1 MKKYINFISAIVSII
16 VLTTACSDSF
26 LDEKVLDK
34 YAPESLTDKLGFEA
48 SLIGLYNSLST
59 MYTTD
64 QDQTFIVT
72 SVVGTD
78 EVWAPAGRSNGMA
91 RPFFDYSQLIS
102 TDSGTSK
109 IWTSLYKII
118 NNANIIIKSAESG
131 TTIGMSQAELD
142 AFKAEAYFF
151 RSYSYNMLATLFG
164 GVPLVTEPITG
175 AKTDFVRAPLQD
187 VNDLIVSDLL
197 FAIDHLPN
205 VKSLVHKSRVHTA
218 VANQLLAE
226 VYLRLNKPDL
236 AEKQCDAIFDSLDFK
251 LITARFGVKANQP
264 GDLFSDMF
272 FFGNQRRSQGN
283 TEVIWV
289 IEQENTT
296 DVPGGSS
303 GNPQQRRVWVGA
315 YYDLPGMVV
324 ADTLGGRGI
333 GRIRLNNWVLYDL
346 YKGNDMRNSK
356 YNIHREHY
364 FNNSAPK
371 YSTVFG
377 KKVPYGQDATFTL
390 ADNSQLKIFASDTI
404 FKYAPYTQKWG
415 HLDSR
420 DIFGYAMRKDFIM
433 MRLAET
439 YLLRAEA
446 RLKQNNLQG
455 AADDI
460 NVLRNRANASTVSQS
475 DMTLDFILDER
486 ARELIGEENRR
497 MTLVRTGTLVRRA
510 RDLTGTA
517 PLAGGA
523 IETTIGLQDFNV
535 LLPIPQSEINLN
547 KDAVL
552 EQNPGYEN

>member
-1 MKKYINFISAIVSII
+1 MRKYINFISSIVSMI

-48 SLIGLYNSLST
+48 SVIGLHNSLST
-59 MYTTD
+59 LYTTD
-64 QDQTFIVT
+64 QDQTFIVA

-102 TDSGTSK
+102 TDSGSSK

-118 NNANIIIKSAESG
+118 NNANIVVKSAESG
-131 TTIGMSQAELD
+131 TSIGISQAELD
-142 AFKAEAYFF
+142 AFKAEACFF
-151 RSYSYNMLATLFG
+151 RAYSYNMLTTLFG
-164 GVPLVTEPITG
+164 GVPLVTEPIAA
-175 AKTDFVRAPLQD
+175 AKTDFVRAPIED

-197 FAIDHLPN
+197 FAVDHLPN
-205 VKSLVHKSRVHTA
+205 VKNLIHKSRIHTA

-226 VYLRLNKPDL
+226 VYLRLDKPDL
-236 AEKQCDAIFDSLDFK
+236 AEKQCNAIFDSLDFK
-251 LITARFGVKANQP
+251 LIKARFGVKANQS
-264 GDLFSDMF
+264 GDYFSDMF
-272 FFGNQRRSQGN
+272 LFGNQRRSQGN

-303 GNPQQRRVWVGA
+303 GSPQQRRAWGGA
-315 YYDLPGMVV
+315 YYELPGMVV

-333 GRIRLNNWVLYDL
+333 GRVRLNNWVLYNL
-346 YKGNDMRNSK
+346 YNDDDMRNSK
-356 YNIHREHY
+356 YNIHRQHY
-364 FNNSAPK
+364 FNNSESK
-371 YSTVFG
+371 FSTVFG
-377 KKVPYGQDATFTL
+377 KKVPYGVDVTFTL

-415 HLDSR
+415 QLDSR
-420 DIFGYAMRKDFIM
+420 DIFGYAMKKDFII

-446 RLKQNNLQG
+446 RLKQNNFQG

-460 NVLRNRANASTVSQS
+460 NELRSRSNASTVSQS
-475 DMTLDFILDER
+475 DITLDFILDER

-510 RDLTGTA
+510 RALTGTTT
-517 PLAGGA
+517 LAGGA
-523 IETTIGLQDFNV
+523 IETTNGLQDFHV

-552 EQNPGYEN
+552 EQNIGYDE

>member
-1 MKKYINFISAIVSII
+1 MRKYINFISSIVSMIL
-16 VLTTACSDSF
+16 LTTACSDSF

-48 SLIGLYNSLST
+48 SVIGLHNSLST
-59 MYTTD
+59 LYTTD
-64 QDQTFIVT
+64 QDQTFIVA

-102 TDSGTSK
+102 TDSGSSK

-118 NNANIIIKSAESG
+118 NNANIVVKSAESG
-131 TTIGMSQAELD
+131 TSIGMSQAELN
-142 AFKAEAYFF
+142 AFKAEACFF
-151 RSYSYNMLATLFG
+151 RAYSYNMLTTLFG
-164 GVPLVTEPITG
+164 GVPLVTEPIAA
-175 AKTDFVRAPLQD
+175 AKTDFVRAPIED

-197 FAIDHLPN
+197 FAVDHLPN
-205 VKSLVHKSRVHTA
+205 VKNLIHKSRIHTA

-226 VYLRLNKPDL
+226 VYLRLDKPDL
-236 AEKQCDAIFDSLDFK
+236 AEKQCNAIFDSLDFK
-251 LITARFGVKANQP
+251 LIKARFGVKANQS
-264 GDLFSDMF
+264 GDYFSDMF
-272 FFGNQRRSQGN
+272 LFGNQRRSQGN

-303 GNPQQRRVWVGA
+303 GSPQQRRAWGGA
-315 YYDLPGMVV
+315 YYELPGMVV

-333 GRIRLNNWVLYDL
+333 GRVRLNNWVLYNL
-346 YKGNDMRNSK
+346 YNDDDMRNSK
-356 YNIHREHY
+356 YNIHRQHY
-364 FNNSAPK
+364 FNNSESK
-371 YSTVFG
+371 FSTVFG
-377 KKVPYGQDATFTL
+377 KKVPYGVDETFTL

-415 HLDSR
+415 QLDSR
-420 DIFGYAMRKDFIM
+420 DIFGYAMRKDFII

-446 RLKQNNLQG
+446 RLKQNNFQG

-460 NVLRNRANASTVSQS
+460 NELRSRSNASTVSQS
-475 DMTLDFILDER
+475 DITLDFILDER

-510 RDLTGTA
+510 RALTGTTT
-517 PLAGGA
+517 LAGGA
-523 IETTIGLQDFNV
+523 IETTNGLQDFHV

-552 EQNPGYEN
+552 EQNIGYDE